1 MNRNTH
7 QPTDSPYGTT
17 SATADTVDAIGGRDD
32 QQPTSCVAAMFDVS
46 ITHPDALPY
55 DPDRLLRA
63 ASEHLVDDPHRRT
76 AVELAHF
83 ASKELGV
90 HFPLDAI
97 VRADHLARRQA
108 HVVDIMVLC
117 LLIDAHSVWF
127 HERRGTWAAK
137 QHAAALRARDV
148 AESASATARTVARR
162 AVATAGRL
170 AERAKNI
177 TSDNGQSLRTRV
189 GNWLS

>member
-7 QPTDSPYGTT
+7 QPTDSPYGAS
-17 SATADTVDAIGGRDD
+17 SATGQPVEPIGGRDD
-32 QQPTSCVAAMFDVS
+32 QQPTSCVAAMFDIS
-46 ITHPDALPY
+46 IEHPDALPY

-63 ASEHLVDDPHRRT
+63 ASERLVDEPHRRT
-76 AVELAHF
+76 AVELARF
-83 ASKELGV
+83 ASNELDV
-90 HFPLDAI
+90 HFPLDVI

-127 HERRGTWAAK
+127 HEHRGTWKAK
-137 QHAAALRARDV
+137 QHAAALRTRNVAR
-148 AESASATARTVARR
+148 STTTTARTVARR

-170 AERAKNI
+170 AERAKSI
-177 TSDNGQSLRTRV
+177 ASGSGQSIRTRV
-189 GNWLS
+189 GNWRS